1 MKSTFRQSM
10 AWLHT
15 WAGFT
20 FAWLLFF
27 IFITGSLGYFE
38 NEIDRWMKPE
48 IVVVNE
54 TIDDVEVFNLAKQQL
69 NTLASH
75 ADKWYIAYP
84 TTRDPFI
91 KISWLALANAE
102 LGISKQWHE
111 EYLDPYT
118 GNITPTRDTSG
129 GETLYRLHYNL
140 HYVPIV
146 VGYLVTSLASLFM
159 LIGLVTGVIIHK
171 KIFIEFFTF
180 RSGKGLRSWLDIHNV
195 FSVLP
200 LPFHL
205 MITYSGLILL
215 MGISFS
221 PVIDATYGD
230 GRKLHRQ
237 FYDVSQT
244 ENKRF
249 DTTNIPAVDLS
260 LSTVLL
266 DAKQRYKN
274 NNISFLGV
282 IDRSPNN
289 NTEQMGFEVWLDG
302 SEGIEFATLI
312 TYRVVNG
319 QVQIEESIGKK
330 YSAGKVYDVLEHL
343 HEGLFAGPYLRWLYF
358 ISGLLGAAMIASGM
372 IIWVKKRQKNSTRLI
387 NLIDR
392 VNAAVIIGLPIAI
405 AAYFW
410 SNRLLPLEMVNRGAW
425 ELHCL
430 FIVFTMCICFCL
442 VSRPAKAWKNML
454 WLAAAIYA
462 FLPIGNMLTTEHSLL
477 SSAQEGDWLMLG
489 FDVSMLVF
497 ASCFAVAAALFK
509 KEHIAP
515 EHTSEISKKPHP
527 ELGT

>member
-38 NEIDRWMKPE
+38 NEIGRWMKPE

-54 TIDDVEVFNLAKQQL
+54 TIDDIEILNSAQQQL
-69 NTLASH
+69 NTLASD

-111 EYLDPYT
+111 EYLAPYT
-118 GNITPTRDTSG
+118 GKITPTRDTSG

-140 HYVPIV
+140 HYVPVV
-146 VGYLVTSLASLFM
+146 VGYLVTSLATLFM

-180 RSGKGLRSWLDIHNV
+180 RSGKGLRSWLDIHNI

-205 MITYSGLILL
+205 MITYSGFVLL

-221 PVIDATYGD
+221 PVIDATYGE

-237 FYDVSQT
+237 FYDVSQA
-244 ENKRF
+244 EIKQLQ
-249 DTTNIPAVDLS
+249 TTTLAVKDLS
-260 LSTVLL
+260 LRAVLA
-266 DAKQRYKN
+266 DTKVRYKDKS
-274 NNISFLGV
+274 ISYLGV
-282 IDRSPNN
+282 IDRGSNY
-289 NTEQMGFEVWLDG
+289 NTEHMGFEVWLDG

-319 QVQIEESIGKK
+319 QVQMEESIGKK

-343 HEGLFAGPYLRWLYF
+343 HEGLFAGTYLRWLYF

-372 IIWVKKRQKNSTRLI
+372 IIWVKKRQKNSTTFI
-387 NLIDR
+387 NLIDKI
-392 VNAAVIIGLPIAI
+392 NAAVVIGLPIAI

-410 SNRLLPLEMVNRGAW
+410 SNRLLPLSMTNRAAW
-425 ELHCL
+425 ELHTL
-430 FIVFTMCICFCL
+430 FIVFAVCICFCI
-442 VSRPAKAWKNML
+442 VRAPDKAWKNML
-454 WLAAAIYA
+454 WLAAAVYA
-462 FLPIGNMLTTEHSLL
+462 LLPIGNMLTTGHSLL
-477 SSAQEGDWLMLG
+477 SSARQGDWLMLG

-497 ASCFAVAAALFK
+497 ASCFAVAAVLLT

-515 EHTSEISKKPHP
+515 EHTSDINKKQKA